1 MLDTGGRTITKIPK
15 EGSIIGLPPG
25 NFVSSHVIEESMPIA
40 TIIPSKPVATVGMT
54 VFKLKSAWTEYD
66 NLLRPLGF
74 ERSHSGAIK
83 VAFLADNFPTDSFTN
98 EYGESFLQKI
108 TDVTSQ
114 GIREVMQITGTE
126 SLSQAMK
133 KIKGGAETVAKATE
147 SKTISA
153 IFEGAARAGEVAQRA
168 MTTLE
173 ATRGGGTL
181 SALLT
186 GARVDFPQLWKN
198 SGFTPSYTMTIRL
211 YNPNPGSARSTEEY
225 IIGPLAVLLCLA
237 VPRSSEGNTYKW
249 PFFQKVSAPGIYN
262 LDPSMITNISV
273 IKGGDQQQIAFNQ
286 RLGIVDVRIDFGSL
300 FNTMLTEEG
309 IGKERNR
316 PTLYSY
322 LDALRQTKGEIK
334 NHYSTAEKIVGY
346 TRPESVEVSRIAS
359 EEPQLINR
367 QKSKRRA
374 PRSRAPS
381 LIPNRVSSE
390 DKSTYEDL
398 QEKALYY

>member
-1 MLDTGGRTITKIPK
+1 MTTKIPR
-15 EGSIIGLPPG
+15 EGTIIGLPPG
-25 NFVSSHVIEESMPIA
+25 NYVSSHVIEESMPIA
-40 TIIPSKPVATVGMT
+40 MITPCKPKATMGMT
-54 VFKLKSAWTEYD
+54 VFTLQPAWTEYN
-66 NLLRPLGF
+66 NLLKPLGF
-74 ERSHSGAIK
+74 ERADKESPVK

-114 GIREVMQITGTE
+114 GIREIMQITGTE
-126 SLSQAMK
+126 SLSGAMK
-133 KIKGGAETVAKATE
+133 RITGGAESVAKAIE
-147 SKTISA
+147 SKKISG
-153 IFEGAARAGEVAQRA
+153 IFEAAARGGEMARKAITAV
-168 MTTLE
+168 E
-173 ATRGGGTL
+173 GTRGGGTL

-198 SGFTPSYTMTIRL
+198 SGFTPSYTMTVRL
-211 YNPNPGSARSTEEY
+211 YNPNPGSKRSTEEF

-237 VPRSSEGNTYKW
+237 VPRSSEGNTYRW

-262 LDPSMITNISV
+262 LNPSMITNISV

-300 FNTMLTEEG
+300 FNTMLVEEG
-309 IGKERNR
+309 TTKQESR

-334 NHYSTAEKIVGY
+334 SHYSTAEKMVGY
-346 TRPESVEVSRIAS
+346 TRPEDVEVSRIAS
-359 EEPQLINR
+359 EEPQLINK
-367 QKSKRRA
+367 QKSKRLA
-374 PRSRAPS
+374 PRSRPPG
-381 LIPNRVSSE
+381 LIPNRVSDE

-398 QEKALYY
+398 TEEALYY